1 MCNVEVLV
9 VHLCIK
15 IHPLPHQDL
24 IMKHCWARL
33 HYNVIKKALGYW
45 IWSWWGSFLP
55 EWIKFLPTRQF
66 FSPNRA
72 AFYLQGALN
81 AFKTEGPDP
90 KLAEIKGETQSSDAG
105 AKNLFSLGLQNEL
118 SHCLSFPFDCVCFL
132 ANTVSRELA
141 SNVSRHLLHVLPWWS
156 CGQDHWS

>member
-1 MCNVEVLV
+1 MQFACGKHSNGRAFILDCKE
-9 VHLCIK
+9 
-15 IHPLPHQDL
+15 HQ
-24 IMKHCWARL
+24 
-33 HYNVIKKALGYW
+33 VPKALL
-45 IWSWWGSFLP
+45 SAET

-156 CGQDHWS
+156 CGQD